1 MMVRSSMMAVV
12 ALWAQISSGQA
23 PELGQG
29 WISEY
34 KLAARQVVSLAE
46 AIPAEKFSWRPQRGV
61 RSTSEVF
68 MQVAFGNYW
77 ILDQAGGNIPTIPAP
92 IPANNSPR
100 RR

>member
-61 RSTSEVF
+61 RFDE
-68 MQVAFGNYW
+68 
-77 ILDQAGGNIPTIPAP
+77 
-92 IPANNSPR
+92 
-100 RR
+100 